1 MASLMKTLM
10 NDFHEYAMNEKIL
23 ENFESAMMFEQF
35 ASYANNCHQMS
46 NEQIFGYM
54 NNMLEMMRE
63 QNSHMSET
71 FDIIEQIVESYKSV

>member
-10 NDFHEYAMNEKIL
+10 NDFHEYSVNESIL
-23 ENFESAMMFEQF
+23 ENFEAAMMFENF
-35 ASYANNCHQMS
+35 ESFANNCHQMS

-63 QNSHMSET
+63 RNPHMEDVFSTIKE
-71 FDIIEQIVESYKSV
+71 IVDYYRS

>member
-35 ASYANNCHQMS
+35 VSYANNCHQMS

-63 QNSHMSET
+63 QNSHMEDVFST
-71 FDIIEQIVESYKSV
+71 IEEIVNYYRS

>member
-35 ASYANNCHQMS
+35 VSYANNCHQMS

-63 QNSHMSET
+63 KNSHMEDVFST
-71 FDIIEQIVESYKSV
+71 IEEIVDYYRS

>member
-35 ASYANNCHQMS
+35 VSYANNCHQMS

-54 NNMLEMMRE
+54 NNMLEMMSE
-63 QNSHMSET
+63 KNSHMEDVFST
-71 FDIIEQIVESYKSV
+71 IEEIVDYYRS